1 MLYIFFMRCLIHNVH
16 MYLQVD
22 RDEVLLN
29 QGDTYCAKSKEE
41 EENKG
46 MPKNC
51 KPIAAEKFVMM
62 ETIFLHNLR

>member
-1 MLYIFFMRCLIHNVH
+1 

-46 MPKNC
+46 MPINC